1 MMIDRCTNK
10 HSYALF
16 LFNSG
21 SLEKNVPVA
30 QFLQNDI
37 MLLVLWPSSLTR
49 RIKLV
54 FQGAM
59 QCKAVPGEQPSKL
72 TMSEMQNALVYISC
86 TVESVLRNI
95 ILKELHE
102 NKSIFNQ

>member
-1 MMIDRCTNK
+1 MMTDVQINIPMHYFYLT
-10 HSYALF
+10 
-16 LFNSG
+16 G
-21 SLEKNVPVA
+21 SLEKNLPVA

-72 TMSEMQNALVYISC
+72 TMSEIQHSKCIS
-86 TVESVLRNI
+86 LRI
-95 ILKELHE
+95 MHCWKCFEVIT
-102 NKSIFNQ
+102 